1 MDEYINTLWLDFET
15 RSHCDLPNHGV
26 YNYAQ
31 HPTTEVLCISY
42 AFDDELVQTWTPE
55 LPFPAR
61 IREHAGRIAA
71 HNAAFERLIW
81 WYVLCADYNIPEPR
95 LEQFYCTATQAR
107 ANCMPGS
114 LEDVGRF
121 LGTGMRKDYR
131 GAQLIRQMC
140 VPPYIESPA
149 LTAEMIAYCEQDVRT
164 MREVSKA
171 MRPLSEYELADYH
184 VNERIN
190 DRGILIDVPL
200 AQAAIS
206 YAAQELEDIQKLVV
220 EITHGEVTS
229 VRSPKMRDWV
239 AERLGPEAKKLMIVH
254 KDGVAKESID
264 KAVRANLLVFAEE
277 NPDEVPPEVA
287 DVIQCADDLWASSVA
302 KFQRMA
308 ERADEEDHRVRGAF
322 VFNGGA
328 ATGRA
333 ASFGIQLHN
342 LGRTCAEDPSAV
354 RAAMV
359 TGKALVPTHGP
370 RVTDVLKGMLRPA
383 LIPAPGH
390 VFVVAD
396 WSSIEAR
403 VNPWLSNCTEG
414 QAKLDLFRAGIDVY
428 KINAMATFGGTL
440 AFVSSTQRQIGKVQ
454 ELACFGP
461 QTQVLTNNGIKD
473 IVAVSGKDLL
483 WDGEKWVA
491 HKGVLYKGMKEV
503 ICLIDT
509 EITPDHLVLTKKTW
523 LPAQQLVLNEKF
535 LSQALEIGLKNLPS
549 SSTYMEPQ
557 AAWGIVSHSARVGLN
572 LIKCQFIT
580 YVKAL
585 LRVVVYA
592 REKDPVHTEK
602 CSLNT
607 RSHVLMTSIDVD
619 YLIAWPLAKT
629 DAITQKTRDIVTTDP
644 AEFKCTPRGAQ
655 IKLTFL
661 NMLCRCLGGIIHL
674 WNWIESTSIKTM
686 RQITYGLLHAKKTV
700 ITAEK
705 WKTYKS
711 TSSNLKPV
719 YDILNSGNLNRFTII
734 TGQGPLIVHN
744 CGFSGGH
751 NAFAAMGRAYNI
763 VLPEADAKRMV
774 RAWRAANPWAMQ
786 YWAALERAY
795 MSAMRHPGTEFTA
808 GRITYLFDKVHLW
821 YILPS
826 GRVLCYPFARLD
838 EEGVTY
844 AKAAWKPKADAKEW
858 PRARLW
864 VGVACE
870 NGVQAVANDVLR
882 DRLFHLDGYPRDI
895 QYVIAHIH
903 DEIVLEVPEAHKYE
917 WQDSLTTVMRF
928 APSWAK
934 DLPLD
939 AEVSIM
945 HRYGK

>member
-15 RSHCDLPNHGV
+15 RSHCDLPKHGV

-31 HPTTEVLCISY
+31 HPTTEILCVSY
-42 AFDDELVQTWTPE
+42 AFDDESVQTWTPN

-61 IREHAGRIAA
+61 IREHNGRIAA
-71 HNAAFERLIW
+71 HNAAFERLVW
-81 WYVLCADYNIPEPR
+81 WYVLCADYEVPEPR

-149 LTAEMIAYCEQDVRT
+149 LTAEMIVYCEQDVRT

-171 MRPLSEYELADYH
+171 MRPLSEYELEDYH

-206 YAAQELEDIQKLVV
+206 YAAQELEDIQKIVAEV
-220 EITHGEVTS
+220 TNGEITS
-229 VRSPKMRDWV
+229 VRSPKMREWV
-239 AERLGPEAKKLMIVH
+239 AARLGPEAKKLMIVH

-308 ERADEEDHRVRGAF
+308 ERADEKDHRVRGAF

-403 VNPWLSNCTEG
+403 VNPWLSNCMEG

-428 KINAMATFGGTL
+428 KTNAMATFGGTL
-440 AFVSSTQRQIGKVQ
+440 ASVSSTQRQIGKVQ

-572 LIKCQFIT
+572 LMKCQFI
-580 YVKAL
+580 
-585 LRVVVYA
+585 
-592 REKDPVHTEK
+592 
-602 CSLNT
+602 
-607 RSHVLMTSIDVD
+607 
-619 YLIAWPLAKT
+619 
-629 DAITQKTRDIVTTDP
+629 
-644 AEFKCTPRGAQ
+644 
-655 IKLTFL
+655 
-661 NMLCRCLGGIIHL
+661 
-674 WNWIESTSIKTM
+674 
-686 RQITYGLLHAKKTV
+686 
-700 ITAEK
+700 
-705 WKTYKS
+705 TYKS

-734 TGQGPLIVHN
+734 TGRGPLIVHN

-774 RAWRAANPWAMQ
+774 RAWRAANPWAVQ